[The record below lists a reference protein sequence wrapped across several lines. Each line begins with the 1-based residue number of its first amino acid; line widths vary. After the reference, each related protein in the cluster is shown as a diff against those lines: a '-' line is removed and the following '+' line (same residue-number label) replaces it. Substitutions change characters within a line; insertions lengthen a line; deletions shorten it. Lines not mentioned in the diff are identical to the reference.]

1 MQEVDLMK
9 PFVKIILIV
18 FVGILIIS
26 SLFSLLG
33 AVLGIAFGVFGTVL
47 GFIWRV
53 IFSPALLI
61 LLIIWIVSRV
71 VKKR

>member
-1 MQEVDLMK
+1 MK
-9 PFVKIILIV
+9 PFVKTVLIV

-33 AVLGIAFGVFGTVL
+33 AVLGIAFGVIGTVL
-47 GFIWRV
+47 GFVWRV

-61 LLIIWIVSRV
+61 LAIIWIVSRI
-71 VKKR
+71 VKKRSSD